1 METQLIKILRARHA
15 TRAMISDPLPEEFVA
30 EMKEAARLTPSCF
43 NNQPW
48 RYLFL
53 QSREALDKAKEFMGP
68 GNYQWASRAPL
79 IVIGYSREEND
90 CLMKDGRA
98 YHQFDL
104 GMATM
109 NILLAATE
117 RGLVARPMAGFNPD
131 KIKELFKLEEKDK
144 PLVVVA
150 IGIFSPDDSHVPD
163 YAKGAEGKPR
173 ERKSLDEIIKVL

>member
-1 METQLIKILRARHA
+1 MDTQLIKTLKSRHA
-15 TRAMISDPLPEEFVA
+15 TRAMLNEALPEEFVS

-53 QSREALDKAKEFMGP
+53 QSREALDKVKEILAP
-68 GNYQWASRAPL
+68 GNFQWASKAPL

-131 KIKELFKLEEKDK
+131 KTREMFNLDAKDK
-144 PLVVVA
+144 PLVVIA
-150 IGIFSPDDSHVPD
+150 IGKFSSDDAHVPD

-173 ERKSLDEIIKVL
+173 ERKPVDEIIKVL